1 MTATPVIGI
10 VDDNPRMRRSIELAL
25 KANGLGSI
33 SFESGHEL
41 FQYLLNCG
49 DSLQLILL
57 DLMMPVPD
65 GLACLKALKA
75 SGYEGHVVI
84 CTALDEPRFRAQ
96 ALAEGAAAYVLKAD
110 LLDDVPA
117 TIGVYLA

>member
-1 MTATPVIGI
+1 MTATPLVGI
-10 VDDNPRMRRSIELAL
+10 VDDNPRMRQSIELAL

-41 FQYLLNCG
+41 FLYLLNCG
-49 DSLQLILL
+49 DGLQLILL
-57 DLMMPVPD
+57 DLMMPLPD
-65 GLACLKALKA
+65 GLDCLRELRA
-75 SGYEGHVVI
+75 SGYQGSVVI

-110 LLDDVPA
+110 LLDDPLA
-117 TIGVYLA
+117 TIGMYLA

>member
-1 MTATPVIGI
+1 MTATPLVGI
-10 VDDNPRMRRSIELAL
+10 VDDNPRMLQSIELAL
-25 KANGLGSI
+25 KANGLEAI

-57 DLMMPVPD
+57 DLMMPLPD
-65 GLACLKALKA
+65 GLGCLRELKA
-75 SGYEGHVVI
+75 SGYEGSVVI

-110 LLDDVPA
+110 LLDDPLA
-117 TIGVYLA
+117 TIGMYLV